1 MFSPPG
7 GHILSNRS
15 SGPLTVTVSLSGL
28 KIDRFAQFG
37 FEFSLS
43 AAFGFR
49 MEKGLEAGSGSGE
62 NRKLSASRPAMSSH
76 ELMTS
81 GSDRRGFGSDQS
93 DLGSERE
100 LGKMDPRVNRE
111 GGLGGVVGVEQL
123 GGGGSRVRRP

>member
-15 SGPLTVTVSLSGL
+15 SGPLTVTASFSGL

-49 MEKGLEAGSGSGE
+49 MEKGLGGGRGE

-81 GSDRRGFGSDQS
+81 GSDRRGLGSDQS

>member
-15 SGPLTVTVSLSGL
+15 SGPPLTVTASPSGL
-28 KIDRFAQFG
+28 KIDRLAELG

-43 AAFGFR
+43 AAAAAFGFR
-49 MEKGLEAGSGSGE
+49 AEKGLGGGSGE

-81 GSDRRGFGSDQS
+81 GSERRGLGSDQS

-100 LGKMDPRVNRE
+100 LGKMDPRVKRE
-111 GGLGGVVGVEQL
+111 GGLGGVVG
-123 GGGGSRVRRP
+123 GGGSRVRRP